1 MLKTI
6 RYATLAANLIAA
18 RGWLALRR
26 AAEAEAEAVAEVM
39 AVVLRVQA
47 PAEHPRRQPPAEAAI
62 RDNGQPIRQRV
73 VPPDPG

>member
-26 AAEAEAEAVAEVM
+26 AAEAEAVAEVM